1 MLINICTTSFKN
13 YEARQSEIKE
23 LVFKIYHRGASRLLV
38 ISTLVTFSKKIPS
51 SLGLEIP
58 SYYVPFLFL

>member
-38 ISTLVTFSKKIPS
+38 ISTLVTFSKKNPIK
-51 SLGLEIP
+51 LGA
-58 SYYVPFLFL
+58 